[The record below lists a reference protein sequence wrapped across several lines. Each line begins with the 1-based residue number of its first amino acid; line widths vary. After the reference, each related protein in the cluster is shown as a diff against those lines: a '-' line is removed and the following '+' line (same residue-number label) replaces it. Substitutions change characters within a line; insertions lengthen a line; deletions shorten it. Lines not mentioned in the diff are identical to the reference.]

1 MAAAEARHTSYKPN
15 HNKSS
20 MNKKKGKNPYADLG
34 REGFSALLEELEE
47 KKLKILSLVGPEDV
61 SLIRFV
67 HSDDNKLKPVIV
79 VANGNKERKMKLL
92 SHDDRPGAVAADDTE
107 ASKHASALIAEKE
120 EDQPAAAA
128 LGAEQDMRLATASAE
143 DPSDEQ
149 DNQLGATRSTPAQG
163 GANFPS
169 VVPPSSSPPP
179 RTPQML
185 NMSNKTSKNPYSNL
199 GLEKFSALLQEL
211 EEKKQEIIS
220 QMGPDE
226 VPLIR
231 FAHSGENRLKPIVVA
246 AKGMKD
252 RQLVAAGSASAMEN
266 VKQPP
271 AAPISPSTAAATP
284 QVVKTRSKNGKNPYA
299 DLGLEKFSALL
310 EEIEE
315 KKRQVMSQINP
326 EEAPVIRFSYS
337 GDNDLK
343 PIVVSTKG
351 KKDRQLVAAWSAPT
365 EENSNQPLS
374 VIPTSSAT
382 ASPTTSAA
390 ASPKPAPA
398 PSTASA
404 AASRTPSAAASPTPS
419 TAASP
424 ARSTAAL
431 PRPVLRT
438 NKKNGKNPYAD
449 LGREK
454 FSALLKEL
462 EEKKQEIISQIS
474 PEEVPLVRFSSSG
487 DNLKPIVVTA
497 KGKKDRQLMAAE
509 SALTSSSSSEAPPTT
524 SPVAAQAALQVLR
537 TRNQNSKTPY
547 SNLGLDKF
555 SVLLEELEEK
565 KQQIFSQINQ
575 EDVSLLRFTYS
586 GNNELKPIVVT
597 AKGKKDVKG
606 KIYSCN
612 GGRVAVAESQKQAE
626 KRTTESEAD
635 EEAISHPAAGKED
648 DMELNLAA
656 VAAEESN
663 QTLTTAATKGFED
676 IEECNVDRER

>member
-1 MAAAEARHTSYKPN
+1 MSEARHTSYKSN

-34 REGFSALLEELEE
+34 REGFSALLDELEE
-47 KKLKILSLVGPEDV
+47 KKQKILSQVGPEDV

-67 HSDDNKLKPVIV
+67 HSDDNKLKPVVV
-79 VANGNKERKMKLL
+79 VANGNKECKMKLL
-92 SHDDRPGAVAADDTE
+92 SDDDRPGAVAADDTE
-107 ASKHASALIAEKE
+107 SSKHAAALIAEKE
-120 EDQPAAAA
+120 EDQPATAA
-128 LGAEQDMRLATASAE
+128 LCAVQDMRLATEATE

-149 DNQLGATRSTPAQG
+149 DKQLGATRSTPAQG
-163 GANFPS
+163 SANYPS
-169 VVPPSSSPPP
+169 VEPQTSRPVPPPSPPP

-185 NMSNKTSKNPYSNL
+185 NMSNKTIKNPYSNL

-220 QMGPDE
+220 QMGLDE

-271 AAPISPSTAAATP
+271 AAPISPSTVAAKP
-284 QVVKTRSKNGKNPYA
+284 QVVKTRRKKGKNPYA

-315 KKRQVMSQINP
+315 KKRQIMSQINR

-337 GDNDLK
+337 EDNDLK

-351 KKDRQLVAAWSAPT
+351 KKDGQLVAAWSAPT
-365 EENSNQPLS
+365 EENSNQPPS
-374 VIPTSSAT
+374 IIPT
-382 ASPTTSAA
+382 ASPATSAA
-390 ASPKPAPA
+390 TSQKPAPA
-398 PSTASA
+398 PSTSSA
-404 AASRTPSAAASPTPS
+404 AASRTPSAG
-419 TAASP
+419 ASP

-462 EEKKQEIISQIS
+462 EEKRQEIISQIS
-474 PEEVPLVRFSSSG
+474 PEEVLLVRFSSSG
-487 DNLKPIVVTA
+487 DNMKPIVVTA

-509 SALTSSSSSEAPPTT
+509 LASTSSSSSSSGAPATT
-524 SPVAAQAALQVLR
+524 SPTAAQAALQVLR
-537 TRNQNSKTPY
+537 TSNQNSKNPY

-565 KQQIFSQINQ
+565 KQQIFSKIGQ
-575 EDVSLLRFTYS
+575 EDVSLLRFSYS

-597 AKGKKDVKG
+597 AKGQKDVKG

-612 GGRVAVAESQKQAE
+612 GGHVAVAESQKQA
-626 KRTTESEAD
+626 KKTTESEAD
-635 EEAISHPAAGKED
+635 KEAISHPSAGKED
-648 DMELNLAA
+648 DREENLAA

-676 IEECNVDRER
+676 IEECNVDKDR

>member
-1 MAAAEARHTSYKPN
+1 MAAAEARHTSYKSN

-20 MNKKKGKNPYADLG
+20 INKKKGKNPYADLG
-34 REGFSALLEELEE
+34 REGFSALLEELKE
-47 KKLKILSLVGPEDV
+47 KKQKILSLVGPEDV

-67 HSDDNKLKPVIV
+67 HSDDNKLKPVVV
-79 VANGNKERKMKLL
+79 VASGNKERKMKLL
-92 SHDDRPGAVAADDTE
+92 SNDDRPGAVAADDTE
-107 ASKHASALIAEKE
+107 ASKHASALIAQKE
-120 EDQPAAAA
+120 EDHPATAA

-163 GANFPS
+163 SANYPS
-169 VVPPSSSPPP
+169 VVPPPSPPP

-211 EEKKQEIIS
+211 EEKKKEIIS

-252 RQLVAAGSASAMEN
+252 RQLVATGSASAMEN

-271 AAPISPSTAAATP
+271 AAPVSPSTAAVTP

-315 KKRQVMSQINP
+315 KKRQIMSQINP

-343 PIVVSTKG
+343 PIVVSAKG

-365 EENSNQPLS
+365 EENSSQPPS

-390 ASPKPAPA
+390 ASPKPA
-398 PSTASA
+398 
-404 AASRTPSAAASPTPS
+404 AASRTSSAAASPTPS

-438 NKKNGKNPYAD
+438 NKKNGKNPYAG

-487 DNLKPIVVTA
+487 DNLKPIVVIA
-497 KGKKDRQLMAAE
+497 KGKKDRQLMVAK
-509 SALTSSSSSEAPPTT
+509 SASTPSSSSKAPPTT
-524 SPVAAQAALQVLR
+524 SPTAAQAALQVLR
-537 TRNQNSKTPY
+537 TSNQNSKTPY

-555 SVLLEELEEK
+555 SALLEELEEK

-575 EDVSLLRFTYS
+575 EDVSLLRFSYS
-586 GNNELKPIVVT
+586 GNNELKAIVVT

-626 KRTTESEAD
+626 TTESEAD

-648 DMELNLAA
+648 DMEENLAA